1 MSKKQ
6 RAWLS
11 ETKEPG
17 RGSNFKPMK
26 EETVARRWRKIIA
39 KESRKVA
46 APRENGT
53 VSYSAPSG
61 AQQQPDR
68 RVRD

>member
-1 MSKKQ
+1 MSKKK

-11 ETKEPG
+11 ETKDLG

-26 EETVARRWRKIIA
+26 EQTIARRWRKIIA
-39 KESRKVA
+39 KESRKLA

-61 AQQQPDR
+61 QQFYPDR

>member
-11 ETKEPG
+11 ETKELG

-26 EETVARRWRKIIA
+26 EETIARRWRKIIA
-39 KESRKVA
+39 KENRKPA
-46 APRENGT
+46 TSRENGT
-53 VSYSAPSG
+53 VSYSSPSG